1 MEKSQGVFQVIISP
15 FTLGKAIF
23 NHLLI
28 LIFSHFD
35 SFLYQVGEEEAILL
49 YKTRSSLKSKLKMK
63 TTNESLNFQ
72 KLENFLKLFIPV
84 CALWFV
90 VGAKL
95 FLN

>member
-49 YKTRSSLKSKLKMK
+49 YKTWSSLKSKLKMK
-63 TTNESLNFQ
+63 PTNESLNFQ
-72 KLENFLKLFIPV
+72 KLVKIFWSYLL
-84 CALWFV
+84 LFV
-90 VGAKL
+90 VFGL
-95 FLN
+95 L